1 MKNILVVPCG
11 TEIGLELNRALKGVK
26 GIKVIGLNSVTDSA
40 ECEYEHFYSNAPFL
54 SDTDFIPFLTAFV
67 NEHDITHVIPAHD
80 DAALILSQ
88 HSASLGCKV
97 ITSSQKTNEICRSK
111 KKTYQLLQSVV
122 SVPATFQNF
131 RDVSETDLPVFVKP
145 DVGQGSKGAHKV
157 ESLSDLEKIDFSHN
171 VVSEF
176 LPGKEYTVDCYT
188 SASGKLKYA
197 GPRVRTR
204 ISNGIAVGT
213 QTVELEGDKF
223 TAFAEKIN
231 SKFDLKGAWFFQ
243 VKEKNTGELVLME
256 VATRIAG
263 SMSTNRVKGVNF
275 AELSLYAHDGIE
287 VDVIPNNF
295 SVYQERNL
303 SNKFKLD
310 IEYNHV
316 YVDFDDCLI
325 FGDYVNHELVSFL
338 YQAINDGCKIHLV
351 TRHEFCIQ
359 SSLKKFRMS
368 DLFDSIHHIKDE
380 TKKSEVMTHS
390 DAIFIDDS
398 FRERKDVQGKGIP
411 SFSVDSVSALLRS
424 Y

>member
-11 TEIGLELNRALKGVK
+11 TEIGLEVNRALKGVK

-80 DAALILSQ
+80 DAALLLSQ

-111 KKTYQLLQSVV
+111 KKTYHLLESVV
-122 SVPATFQNF
+122 SVPATFQYF
-131 RDVSETDLPVFVKP
+131 SDVSETDLPVFVKP

-213 QTVELEGDKF
+213 QTVEFEGDKF
-223 TAFAEKIN
+223 AAFADKIN
-231 SKFDLKGAWFFQ
+231 SKLDLKGAWFFQ

-287 VDVIPNNF
+287 VDVVPNYF
-295 SVYQERNL
+295 QVTQHRNL
-303 SNKFKLD
+303 SNKYKINIDF
-310 IEYNHV
+310 NHI
-316 YVDFDDCLI
+316 YVDFDDCLVI
-325 FGDYVNHELVSFL
+325 DSRVNTQLLTLL
-338 YQAINDGCKIHLV
+338 YKSIAKGCKVHLV
-351 TRHEFCIQ
+351 TRHEFDIYE
-359 SSLKKFRMS
+359 SLKKYRLES
-368 DLFDSIHHIKDE
+368 LFDSIFHITDQS
-380 TKKSEVMTHS
+380 KKSSVMEYK

-398 FRERKDVQGKGIP
+398 FRERADVMQYGIP
-411 SFSVDSVSALLRS
+411 SFSVDSVEALL
-424 Y
+424 